1 MLAKNQIIE
10 QWAEVTLSIWAEK
23 MSQLGVSNSFAHANS
38 FEFELMSSGA
48 DISQV
53 LFEYPF
59 FLRFTDMGVGNGISA
74 GETQGSSRKQKKWY
88 SSTFILEARKLSN
101 ILAANYAHKG
111 AVIVRD
117 MFI

>member
-53 LFEYPF
+53 VFEYPF
-59 FLRFTDMGVGNGISA
+59 FLRFTDMGVGNGVSM
-74 GETQGSSRKQKKWY
+74 EERENSNRKQKPWY
-88 SSTFILEARKLSN
+88 SSTLILETRKLAN
-101 ILAANYAHKG
+101 ILSANYAHKG

-117 MFI
+117 MFV